1 MPPKRQRKSKKQQE
15 HEDDDSEITTH
26 VKNLLK
32 KSDIVVQS
40 VPTGKSGTHLVSSV
54 PSYQHGK
61 PQRFSNKENPKPL
74 IPRQQQPVNT
84 DEGSRE
90 AKLTYKAPTN
100 NDGIKVYVNNIKAS
114 LQHLR

>member
-61 PQRFSNKENPKPL
+61 PQRFSNKEKHRINLALSGEQYQSNP
-74 IPRQQQPVNT
+74 
-84 DEGSRE
+84 GS
-90 AKLTYKAPTN
+90 YNP
-100 NDGIKVYVNNIKAS
+100 
-114 LQHLR
+114 

>member
-1 MPPKRQRKSKKQQE
+1 MPPKRQRKSKKQAE
-15 HEDDDSEITTH
+15 GEDDDNEINIH

-32 KSDIVVQS
+32 HSNIVVQS
-40 VPTGKSGTHLVSSV
+40 IPTGRTGTHLVSSV

-61 PQRFSNKENPKPL
+61 PQKFSNKENPKPL
-74 IPRQQQPVNT
+74 VPKHQQPVNT

-90 AKLTYKAPTN
+90 AKLVYKTPAP
-100 NDGIKVYVNNIKAS
+100 NDGIKAYMNNIKAS